1 MKKKEIVI
9 GRFQNA
15 YDNPYAELV
24 NVACTYKS
32 EMHLDYETKH
42 INAKS
47 IMGILAFDVA
57 SGAKVTISAE
67 GADEEEA
74 LKGME
79 EFLTK

>member
-1 MKKKEIVI
+1 MKNKEVII

-24 NVACTYKS
+24 NVACSYKS
-32 EMHLDYETKH
+32 EIHLNYENKH

-47 IMGILAFDVA
+47 IMGILVFDVA
-57 SGAKVTISAE
+57 AGSCVTISAE
-67 GADEEEA
+67 GADEDEA